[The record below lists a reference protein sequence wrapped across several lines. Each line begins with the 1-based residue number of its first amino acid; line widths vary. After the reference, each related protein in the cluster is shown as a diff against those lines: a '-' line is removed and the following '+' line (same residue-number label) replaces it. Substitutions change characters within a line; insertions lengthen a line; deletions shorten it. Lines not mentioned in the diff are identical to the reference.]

1 MYIFAF
7 GTGLSN
13 VPLGATTHASSS
25 GTVTV
30 RKYRLFLSHPNC
42 SVEYLRGES
51 TTDECQSLFKHYKVC
66 LDVKALLH
74 RLNCKS

>member
-1 MYIFAF
+1 MYIFDL
-7 GTGLSN
+7 GMGLSN
-13 VPLGATTHASSS
+13 VALGATTHASSS

-30 RKYRLFLSHPNC
+30 RKHLLLLSHPNC

-66 LDVKALLH
+66 LDVKALVHCLD
-74 RLNCKS
+74 CKS